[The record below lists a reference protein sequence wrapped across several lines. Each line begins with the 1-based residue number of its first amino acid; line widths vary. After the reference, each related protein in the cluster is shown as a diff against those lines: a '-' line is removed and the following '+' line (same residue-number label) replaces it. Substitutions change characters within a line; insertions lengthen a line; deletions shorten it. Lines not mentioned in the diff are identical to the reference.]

1 MRLDYIRRSECKA
14 GAKPRYQRKQVPE
27 KNLGKQGKFYLHSH
41 VTFLSSE
48 TAYRLPTRLFQ
59 VAFSQERQNM
69 IGGKKASGSGTG
81 KQIPISRAVPTGFP
95 TEKGLSYV
103 HSVLAGIEEAPSLSI
118 AT

>member
-1 MRLDYIRRSECKA
+1 MRLNNIRRSERKA
-14 GAKPRYQRKQVPE
+14 GAKPRYQRKKVPE

-103 HSVLAGIEEAPSLSI
+103 HSVLAGIEEASSLFI

>member
-1 MRLDYIRRSECKA
+1 
-14 GAKPRYQRKQVPE
+14 
-27 KNLGKQGKFYLHSH
+27 LHSH

-59 VAFSQERQNM
+59 VAFSQERKNM
-69 IGGKKASGSGTG
+69 IGGKKAQARVQG

-103 HSVLAGIEEAPSLSI
+103 HSVLAGIEEASSISI

>member
-1 MRLDYIRRSECKA
+1 MRLNNIRRSERKA

-59 VAFSQERQNM
+59 VAFSQERKNM

-103 HSVLAGIEEAPSLSI
+103 HSVLAGIEEASSLSI